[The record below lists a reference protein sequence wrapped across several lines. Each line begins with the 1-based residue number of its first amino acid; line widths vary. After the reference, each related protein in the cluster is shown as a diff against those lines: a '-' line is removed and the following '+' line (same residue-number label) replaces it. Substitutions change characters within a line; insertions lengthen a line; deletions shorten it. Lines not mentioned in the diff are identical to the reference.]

1 MYHYCDCGKSGGI
14 TAMMNCPE
22 CGHAAHT

>member
-1 MYHYCDCGKSGGI
+1 MYHYCDYGKSGGI

-22 CGHAAHT
+22 CGH